1 MGNKDDKQIY
11 ILPCIFILHTYMPS
25 ALEDSHFIF
34 FWTKTSEGHTDSSVY
49 TLDLRRIGVYTT
61 AVHSEGKFKSAL
73 FLFLSMLL
81 HDVLQN
87 VFAPKSWR
95 RSPL

>member
-1 MGNKDDKQIY
+1 MNFKGFIRVCSKGNVSKKNIPDPLNQGEADTESVLHCESWNFKCPHMGNKDDKQIY

-49 TLDLRRIGVYTT
+49 IL
-61 AVHSEGKFKSAL
+61 
-73 FLFLSMLL
+73 
-81 HDVLQN
+81 
-87 VFAPKSWR
+87 
-95 RSPL
+95 